1 MSEAGFELFKEQQE
15 DEKKIRDNQRAKKP
29 VF

>member
-1 MSEAGFELFKEQQE
+1 MSEAGFELFEDYQE
-15 DEKKIRDNQRAKKP
+15 NERKIRDNQRAKKP

>member
-1 MSEAGFELFKEQQE
+1 MSEAGFELFEDYQE
-15 DEKKIRDNQRAKKP
+15 NEREIRDNQRAKKP